1 MLGKKI
7 ACLLL
12 LLSFTLAL
20 ASPVLAAR
28 EERNFDRV
36 YSYLRL
42 EDKPLAKP
50 GKPVTTSVSIRN
62 IPSGDAVYSQVLVIA
77 QATGTFDSV
86 VYQIDSGSET
96 VMTQVGATDRYQAT
110 WDTTGL
116 SGGHTL
122 TVKAKSGANV
132 VAFDSVSVTV
142 VYSYKWEVYYEIDY
156 MQGRKPELAVLDY
169 MVNYWKGHAIKVT
182 YSIDELVSDPTPTDG
197 YISDSDF
204 WKLEKEYNQGS
215 DNATQYGPQ
224 YTLKEKWMLYGTWDS
239 NSNVGG
245 YTYVAFSGKDLIGGN
260 YIFIADAM
268 IDAWEGSNS
277 IPSDGG
283 EVIVT
288 CHEAGHSVGI
298 AVLRGFSEKY
308 DPDVYSIMSYMRLQ
322 NAKDMANY
330 WYYSEEYWA
339 TANLNYYQT
348 IP

>member
-7 ACLLL
+7 VCLLL
-12 LLSFTLAL
+12 LLSFILAL
-20 ASPVLAAR
+20 ASPVLAAS
-28 EERNFDRV
+28 EEEKLDRV
-36 YSYLRL
+36 YSYLSL

-62 IPSGDAVYSQVLVIA
+62 IPSGDTVYNQVLVIA

-86 VYQIDSGSET
+86 WYQIDSGPD
-96 VMTQVGATDRYQAT
+96 VAMAQVDSADRYQAT
-110 WDTTGL
+110 WTITESAGP
-116 SGGHTL
+116 HTL
-122 TVKAKSGANV
+122 TVQAKDSSGKVLAS
-132 VAFDSVSVTV
+132 DSVTV
-142 VYSYKWEVYYEIDY
+142 TVVNSYQWELYYEIDY
-156 MQGRKPELAVLDY
+156 MEGHEPSPTVLAY

-182 YSIDELVSDPTPTDG
+182 YSVDELVSDPTPDAG

-204 WKLEKEYNQGS
+204 WTLEKEYNQGS
-215 DNATQYGPQ
+215 DNVTQYGLQ

-268 IDAWEGSNS
+268 IDSWETTYG
-277 IPSDGG
+277 IPSEGG

-298 AVLRGFSEKY
+298 AVIRGISEKY

-322 NAKDMANY
+322 NAKDMAGY
-330 WYYSEEYWA
+330 WYYSKEYWA
-339 TANLNYYQT
+339 TANLNYYL
-348 IP
+348 